1 MRTEF
6 VFDRSART
14 TDADGRLHVAGCR
27 ISKAAVNVY
36 LGREIPNFDTLGL
49 KPDAQYPMYRD
60 SAELAKAA
68 PSFENMPLLLDH
80 VPVSADE
87 PAQDMICGTVSNV
100 RFQDPYLVADLTVWR
115 RDAIDAIE
123 SGERKE
129 ISCAYRFVPDMTA
142 GIHKSGARFAGVMR
156 ALQANHV
163 AIVESGRAGRDVM
176 VADTAR
182 HIAPQRVSVPD
193 LWPAL
198 RNIRLT

>member
-6 VFDRSART
+6 AFDRSART
-14 TDADGRLHVAGCR
+14 IDADGRLHVAGCR

-36 LGREIPNFDTLGL
+36 LGKEIPNFEALGL
-49 KPDAQYPMYRD
+49 KADGQYPMYRD

-80 VPVSADE
+80 VAVSADA
-87 PAQDMICGTVSNV
+87 PAQELICGTVSNV

-129 ISCAYRFVPDMTA
+129 ISCAYRFMADMTP
-142 GIHKSGARFAGVMR
+142 GIHKSGTRFAGVMR
-156 ALQANHV
+156 GLAANHV
-163 AIVESGRAGRDVM
+163 ALVEAGRAGSDVM
-176 VADTAR
+176 VADAA
-182 HIAPQRVSVPD
+182 HGSKPLRVAVSD

-198 RNIRLT
+198 RNIRRT